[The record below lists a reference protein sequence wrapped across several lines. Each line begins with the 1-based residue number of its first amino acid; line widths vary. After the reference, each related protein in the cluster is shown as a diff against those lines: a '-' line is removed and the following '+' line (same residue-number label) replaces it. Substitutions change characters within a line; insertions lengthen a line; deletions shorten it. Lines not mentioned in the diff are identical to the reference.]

1 MTVSLGTLEIGLGLI
16 TTQYDTGIAR
26 AKGQLVSLQRMAA
39 RSGVTVKIGV
49 KVDDRPL
56 YQLNDH
62 LKLKRDDLDK
72 TSDHY
77 RRNPIRV
84 FVQDQELVRL
94 NQQLRDLKRVSVDIK
109 VPSRLVVE
117 HRFSGY
123 QDKVE
128 KEIERST
135 SRLASEI
142 RKSYSR
148 GGIVGAA
155 SRLVTGVIALP
166 FKATAT
172 VLRDVVRGYFERIG
186 QEFSNTWAVEPSRNA
201 ARKITI
207 AIKKIDRYL
216 LGQNQVLETYLS
228 ELTRSGSTEK
238 AFNAAFKRTNVNQV
252 IERFKTLQEIA
263 TVPASKTKE
272 RLRLIQKDPELSKI
286 LKQSTEEIQ
295 KQYAGQGLSKAEIA
309 NLSMQRFLENA
320 QPQTKVVNIL
330 NSFLKEISPFL
341 RFVQGMKDY
350 RTSLEAQKIYSE
362 RKAGFPKLKEG
373 EDVVSV
379 IGGAQ
384 FRGGQGGRKAAMS
397 LEPLAPQKRFI
408 PVENPETDTDLENE
422 RPAEKQFKAFI
433 SRNLTFL
440 EGEEALNTLINAFRQ
455 ISSSLDAFTPSTAAA
470 QALANTMLAQE
481 QGRKGNVVSYSLG
494 GVDNIQYA
502 RTAQFMGV
510 KDTQALAMAY
520 PFVDITQSTPK
531 NFTAS
536 MLTSDPL
543 GFVKLLGIGNKTNQ
557 FMGIESTNPYGSA
570 NHHQKHLFKNIEFIN
585 KFFATINANIPDL
598 SPGKISAIVEAG
610 DKLYELIGSMNQIE
624 SVLSTG
630 EFNTDLPFHR
640 FLQGYDG
647 QTTKS
652 NVLDLVLEMMQDNF
666 AIEAFKDVEGAEE
679 FYAKL
684 RNQFDKIASQFKE
697 KFQASG
703 VNLPENLARDFAGFL
718 KYQEVAEGYNKSM
731 TEFQTGK
738 VSEKPSWWAGNL
750 DPNTVKQRTGKLQ
763 TETIPWFRKE
773 GSKFGSYQD
782 ALIEMF
788 TLIDKVTKEYVSRG
802 GNLSDETR
810 QNLKFFPTETIPS
823 EINAFLG
830 KSFPTK
836 NLPKEEI
843 VRDLNLQFPEY
854 TASTS
859 NLTALQK
866 IDYEAEKQRV
876 TKLFRNRQA
885 AILAYN
891 KLITELTAEIVPS
904 IDKIKAIGT
913 GFPELGMH
921 GSFAFLTDEFVY
933 KTDIDPEGVNKK
945 IATPNELETYKQ
957 LQGRLSPLLYKA
969 VPDKAIV
976 TERIQ
981 GKTLKEILT
990 RIAQPFKKVQKQLA
1004 DATLALDKVTKE
1016 GNEAEIERLN
1026 KEITSLEKTAQK
1038 EKTRFNKAATILYK
1052 QVGQLNSALQ
1062 KMGVVHND
1070 LAETNVFFSPQGIR
1084 AIDFGGSQVNPTAAQ
1099 KIEDKK
1105 TVIDRMMGNNQ
1116 YKGLMDKTAV
1126 AGAILSGFQSPL
1138 PIPEKRTVD
1147 PEKLKQTT
1155 PGQLIELGSTNPTLL
1170 QQYGEKITYPKTK
1183 PFSIPPK
1190 QEKVTTPKT
1199 EKLNPTVFLEQSLTR
1214 NTDRAI
1220 TALNSIE
1227 QALNEIKKGILAKY
1241 ASPLIDPWQN
1251 STPDP
1256 WAKSNAELM
1265 RAFVDAINK
1274 VSSQKL
1280 LPPAPDDFGSSETDR
1295 GNSPLEKILEDIS
1308 IKAQA
1313 GLKSAL
1319 TTRLSTPDSS
1329 GEIQLLTGQ
1338 ENISELLNQV
1348 LIREVKEAGRILGNA
1363 LKDASL
1369 DVVKFGQIV
1378 FTVLKA
1384 IERPVMAIP
1393 GVGLGKKALQVG
1405 GTAAIGAAALHALP
1419 MGLDATIV
1427 NEMRSILAGA
1437 MSAGGREMIQA
1448 VATQM
1453 TQAFSGLPFGVGQQL
1468 TEAVMNLVTELTN
1481 GTISVLA
1488 QGGAV
1493 AGSALMAGEGVKK
1506 LLGAATSSVPKLI
1519 DKEEQQKIEG
1529 KTQKLLKAA
1538 KDKAGS
1544 LITTEITPYF
1554 DEKAF
1559 PVSSP
1564 IPANIKAINPKYY
1577 TVKQLR
1583 GLARD
1588 QGIDVPASGAGAR
1601 KEEIWKS
1608 LTEKF
1613 NPDQLT
1619 RLLLTTKASDRTK
1632 LGKKELSGFQVETTE
1647 IPADFTKRIGIG
1659 IKNIGQEINTTKDIQ
1674 SLERLYFQL
1683 EKVKKGIAS
1692 LRANPEFN
1700 TTSIN
1705 KSLSGFLQSV
1715 DNLQTQILAKGGLES
1730 GKNLNE
1736 GLAKGLK
1743 DNDAEKIVRK
1753 NARNIIDGLNDELG
1767 NRSPSWKGEK
1777 AGRYLIQGVGIG
1789 IEKEESRL
1797 TTKIKE
1803 LTTKVI
1809 KELQKGLS
1817 NPTLKGL
1824 LATLAIVS
1832 SGMPANAQ
1840 QFIQTESFK
1849 GVTMNPATT
1858 GVEVVKQVDV
1868 DKKAFQDRKAIA
1880 YSSGPMFDRFF
1891 LQDKNQQVNMIADV
1905 VQREQVLQLSRNRA
1919 AAEERGFIGINKQG
1933 KLKFGYGGAKSNKLS
1948 DYDTFVG
1955 GLHVLY
1961 NDEVPK
1967 PANYKGGYHSSL
1979 KQQLA
1984 YQVPRPRVF
1993 FGKTKEGNL
2002 TVMEGQKDMT
2012 PQQLEKYARSMGF
2025 TAVMLP
2031 DHGNMARL
2039 TVPGQ
2044 SMSRILPQSLGGTGK
2059 STPYQ
2064 LRFFERPQIESK
2076 QAKLSESSSV
2086 VTPPVE
2092 KEKNLSASNVFD
2104 TVVDREL
2111 SISPQSTTNKILPI
2125 KHISRKVE
2133 SADKALTNDLLEFI
2147 GNYGLTVASLLSLL
2161 GITGKVASKL
2171 KKASQRQKPLEAIPV
2186 IENIPQPKQSNN
2198 TNLSRIIDVEFSVVD
2213 EKIDFTYVQA
2223 TKKRI
2228 SAMGRKIIEDI
2239 KSSNPTIDTSGT
2251 VRAFEE
2257 TANKLSEDFKQR
2269 INKNRTTLIA
2279 TSLNVSR
2286 PQQVLPSLPKPD
2298 IKSISPDFIKSIQ
2311 NRKLSAFSNIVL
2323 PKPPSITPVNIPTST
2338 ASINKLGETA
2348 KDYIDVIYK
2357 VIDEGE
2363 KVEKKIKQLAKNYTE
2378 TPSPQEASNI
2388 PAQAGLGGSGGGKK
2402 PPRPPRIAASASPE
2416 PEPKKEKFDV
2426 SKEAEKALKDIQK
2439 AREAIN
2445 KLDKEEEKLKNLK
2458 IELGIEPKTTREKIL
2473 GDWNK
2478 KRDNIF
2484 NALDSIEKA
2493 GVSSGFTD
2501 GIVTGLKTAIAQADG
2516 FINFL
2521 SVGGK
2526 ALRTL
2531 DKELDAAT
2539 GGMINLRKASLAV
2552 IGGFALFKTAE
2563 FLLEPLFFAIQD
2575 LPFRVQQAVTDSL
2588 LAFTELQQI
2597 RINLDI
2603 AGVNNVDTAI
2613 DGLRNRADELGISFR
2628 ESAKQYA
2635 QFQIVTTGSPLQAQ
2649 GDDIFEGFQSA
2660 LAVRQTNPQQQTETF
2675 RAINQM
2681 AARSVLSVEEFT
2693 QQLTESGGLYDA
2705 LIVAARAMGMTT
2717 AEFYRQASAGQLLS
2731 QDVIPRLA
2739 AEYERL
2745 SAGGIG
2751 ASSKTLQA
2759 EMNRYQNNIEQLS
2772 MSTGEKF
2779 GVVAYPALQLLN
2791 TLLKGLNDNLGLVAT
2806 VSASA
2811 VIATIGLLGKSV
2823 LQFSAATR
2831 LGQGLIASYNASL
2844 FAMGVT
2850 AGQTT
2855 TKMQMLSA
2863 TAKVAG
2869 GVLKATIGAMI
2880 VPAATIVALQTFYD
2894 IFENGDANLKN
2905 SLQTLKESRKVLE
2918 DLGKIEPENENKN
2931 LWNKFFP
2938 DMNLSGTEKF
2948 FNVLTVGTVYT
2959 FKRNNAVRDQQEN
2972 LKNIREGAEGL
2983 ETNLKTYQ
2991 TVLSDTAGIDKFIDS
3006 LQGLR
3011 NSLAQVRA
3019 ERAIAANKEDF
3030 AAVARL
3036 NEREQELMKQE
3047 QEAIDRRLGSVGS
3060 RITADL
3066 QVAEAAL
3073 AALEEE
3079 YQKSGGTLKN
3089 YGAKSERLKGII
3101 AGLKAEQQNYLNVL
3115 RDQEKEYK
3123 KLQYAFNRT
3132 LNAQENR
3139 NFINARQSLNRQI
3152 GNELAFALGQL
3163 NEYEFNV
3170 KVREE
3175 SLQTAKEKFASLQT
3189 TASETGAKLSS
3200 RITEAADKT
3209 LSTYFKDDLKRLGV
3223 GNFSE
3228 AIARNLLSP
3237 EAIERVMSENSG
3249 DLESN
3254 AALKNILEMAKTY
3267 ATTRQEI
3274 LQSEKEIQSINREI
3288 ITERKRRQLSE
3299 KQAANEILIAGQQEK
3314 LYSSTPTG
3322 KLRSLQ
3328 PAETRVSLEELY
3340 KQLAVE
3346 QERLA
3351 ANVDDPLQIRSNI
3364 ARIKTNIA
3372 RTRLTLRDQQ
3382 NDLVEFYTTTAIE
3395 IEATNKQIGL
3405 TARTAS
3411 NQVKTFARDQT
3422 LIEISK
3428 LYKQLAFE
3436 QSKLVGTLKG
3446 DPLEVKANIAR
3457 IQLQIEQ
3464 AKLSLRDQTTDIED
3478 YYTGLQRQVVDLR
3491 VSIEDYQIQSAR
3503 EVRGFKEAYGD
3514 MIRGLQR
3521 SLIEAENEFRAS
3533 QRSLE
3538 NQRLQVSMLSGRTP
3552 GVSSL
3557 QKQLDDLILQ
3567 YRDEIA
3573 SIQGEADSLRTRP
3586 LDIRDQSIQ
3595 FARQLRDIQE
3605 QIYDAERNRLKQL
3618 RDFWMQQ
3625 VQIVRELSQQQ
3636 LTFKSLNEIWAGI
3649 LENSKKLLAKSGKI
3663 AGGKVP
3669 NVALAIG
3676 EAPNNSES
3684 SEQYRQGTPNNPR
3697 TLQRGDYIDYGN
3709 GRIYKYDPSPNY
3721 DPKTM
3726 RYRSPVNADEI
3737 RHPSVVQQVGTSGS
3751 EEFDRLLMRSG
3762 LYKNWEGF
3770 TREVL
3775 NPNLQPLT
3783 PEERANYNA
3792 GNVGRYSGVLTGQ
3805 PQANIPLTPLP
3816 TFDYDRAREL
3826 DTQIRITREK
3836 TLQNQKEENLL
3847 KLERARRENLDR
3859 IAGLIQQTQ
3868 EARIQAEIGLRDTGD
3883 TSTDL
3888 MRSSK
3893 GYLTFSEKIE
3903 QARRNGSR
3911 EIEKQ
3916 RESIQSQIR
3925 SLDQLTSDFAKNSEE
3940 TRARLFQD
3948 TGNDDAFKAL
3958 EAENKRNT
3966 AILEGYKA
3974 LDNQLSVY
3982 GQIRGEAAA
3991 MRMIEDERVAALER
4005 YNNLIADGID
4015 AGNRMNPLGTLF
4027 SAGEAQK
4034 LRIEADFAR
4043 RRLELQR
4050 YAQEGALSPT
4060 QLFEMSAALDKMQQA
4075 NLASAFIEANPAVG
4089 AFGDLLRS
4097 AFTGG
4102 RDTLQQMLNVLTSF
4116 LQKIGEMAAN
4126 QLLMQIFGGS
4136 GRASSPVPSGGG
4148 GGGLL
4153 GGAISLFTGSLGGF
4167 SSPIA
4172 STPFTGASN
4181 FSLGTGFSLFSS
4193 GGKIGADAPIEKN
4206 VISAFRRERSMSG
4219 GRNPRLIVA
4228 NEDEYVI
4235 PANEAKS
4242 YLEYKNAPIKNYASG
4257 GFVGGTGYSVTTS
4270 NNNSS
4275 NQSLSI
4281 TNVSNVTIESR
4292 NDMGYSLTQ
4301 LKERENAQNERTKR
4315 RFFG

>member
-84 FVQDQELVRL
+84 FVEDRQLVSL
-94 NQQLRDLKRVSVDIK
+94 NQQLRELKRVSVDIK

-384 FRGGQGGRKAAMS
+384 FRGGQGGRKVAMS

-433 SRNLTFL
+433 SRNLPFL
-440 EGEEALNTLINAFRQ
+440 EGEEILNTLINAFRQ
-455 ISSSLDAFTPSTAAA
+455 ISSSLDVFTPSTAAA

-481 QGRKGNVVSYSLG
+481 QGRKGNAVSYSLG

-510 KDTQALAMAY
+510 KDTQALAIAY

-1214 NTDRAI
+1214 NTDRTI

-1265 RAFVDAINK
+1265 RVFVDAINK

-1405 GTAAIGAAALHALP
+1405 GTAAIGASALHALP

-1588 QGIDVPASGAGAR
+1588 QGIDVPASGLGAR

-1608 LTEKF
+1608 LIEKF

-1809 KELQKGLS
+1809 KELQ
-1817 NPTLKGL
+1817 
-1824 LATLAIVS
+1824 
-1832 SGMPANAQ
+1832 SGMPVNAQ

-1849 GVTMNPATT
+1849 GVTINPATT
-1858 GVEVVKQVDV
+1858 GSANKPIENNWEKTEKSVRENIQEIATEAKKHSKDIQRGLSEASPGPTWNIRKNWRVTAEYVSVQIRQIAQEAEQAKARI
-1868 DKKAFQDRKAIA
+1868 DKA
-1880 YSSGPMFDRFF
+1880 
-1891 LQDKNQQVNMIADV
+1891 
-1905 VQREQVLQLSRNRA
+1905 
-1919 AAEERGFIGINKQG
+1919 
-1933 KLKFGYGGAKSNKLS
+1933 
-1948 DYDTFVG
+1948 
-1955 GLHVLY
+1955 GL
-1961 NDEVPK
+1961 
-1967 PANYKGGYHSSL
+1967 A
-1979 KQQLA
+1979 
-1984 YQVPRPRVF
+1984 
-1993 FGKTKEGNL
+1993 
-2002 TVMEGQKDMT
+2002 
-2012 PQQLEKYARSMGF
+2012 GF
-2025 TAVMLP
+2025 T
-2031 DHGNMARL
+2031 
-2039 TVPGQ
+2039 
-2044 SMSRILPQSLGGTGK
+2044 
-2059 STPYQ
+2059 
-2064 LRFFERPQIESK
+2064 F
-2076 QAKLSESSSV
+2076 
-2086 VTPPVE
+2086 
-2092 KEKNLSASNVFD
+2092 
-2104 TVVDREL
+2104 
-2111 SISPQSTTNKILPI
+2111 
-2125 KHISRKVE
+2125 
-2133 SADKALTNDLLEFI
+2133 
-2147 GNYGLTVASLLSLL
+2147 
-2161 GITGKVASKL
+2161 
-2171 KKASQRQKPLEAIPV
+2171 KP
-2186 IENIPQPKQSNN
+2186 
-2198 TNLSRIIDVEFSVVD
+2198 
-2213 EKIDFTYVQA
+2213 FT
-2223 TKKRI
+2223 
-2228 SAMGRKIIEDI
+2228 
-2239 KSSNPTIDTSGT
+2239 
-2251 VRAFEE
+2251 
-2257 TANKLSEDFKQR
+2257 
-2269 INKNRTTLIA
+2269 
-2279 TSLNVSR
+2279 
-2286 PQQVLPSLPKPD
+2286 PSLPKA
-2298 IKSISPDFIKSIQ
+2298 SPP
-2311 NRKLSAFSNIVL
+2311 L
-2323 PKPPSITPVNIPTST
+2323 PLLLPSSPAPSIR
-2338 ASINKLGETA
+2338 
-2348 KDYIDVIYK
+2348 
-2357 VIDEGE
+2357 
-2363 KVEKKIKQLAKNYTE
+2363 TE
-2378 TPSPQEASNI
+2378 RENQRQQRISAPAPSNRII
-2388 PAQAGLGGSGGGKK
+2388 PAFGASPYSFGEYLASLVQKAEQAIYRQTLSGGGGGNQ
-2402 PPRPPRIAASASPE
+2402 PPKPPRIASPASPE
-2416 PEPKKEKFDV
+2416 PEPPKREKFDV
-2426 SKEAEKALKDIQK
+2426 SKEAERVLEDIQK
-2439 AREAIN
+2439 ARAILQKQESLLN
-2445 KLDKEEEKLKNLK
+2445 QTLKAAK
-2458 IELGIEPKTTREKIL
+2458 PQKSTREKIL
-2473 GDWNK
+2473 EDWNQ

-2484 NALDSIEKA
+2484 KALDSVEKA

-2628 ESAKQYA
+2628 ESTKQYA

-2772 MSTGEKF
+2772 MSTGEKL

-2869 GVLKATIGAMI
+2869 EVLKATIGAMI

-2918 DLGKIEPENENKN
+2918 DLGKIEPENKNKN

-2972 LKNIREGAEGL
+2972 LKNIREGAKGL

-3019 ERAIAANKEDF
+3019 ERAIATNKEDF

-3066 QVAEAAL
+3066 QVAEATL

-3089 YGAKSERLKGII
+3089 YGARSEHLKGII

-3152 GNELAFALGQL
+3152 GNELAFASGQL

-3170 KVREE
+3170 KVHEE

-3684 SEQYRQGTPNNPR
+3684 SEQYRQGTSNNPR

-4089 AFGDLLRS
+4089 AFGDLLRV

-4126 QLLMQIFGGS
+4126 QLLMQIFGGR
-4136 GRASSPVPSGGG
+4136 GGGGASSLAPSG

-4153 GGAISLFTGSLGGF
+4153 GGAISLFTGSLGGVG
-4167 SSPIA
+4167 SSAA
-4172 STPFTGASN
+4172 STPFTSASN

-4206 VISAFRRERSMSG
+4206 VISAFQRERSMSG

>member
-84 FVQDQELVRL
+84 FVEDRQLVSL
-94 NQQLRDLKRVSVDIK
+94 NQQLRELKRVSVDIK

-384 FRGGQGGRKAAMS
+384 FRGGQGGRKVAMS

-433 SRNLTFL
+433 SRNLPFL
-440 EGEEALNTLINAFRQ
+440 EGEEILNTLINAFRQ
-455 ISSSLDAFTPSTAAA
+455 ISSSLDVFTPSTAAA

-481 QGRKGNVVSYSLG
+481 QGRKGNAVSYSLG

-510 KDTQALAMAY
+510 KDTQALAIAY

-891 KLITELTAEIVPS
+891 KLITELTDEIVPS

-1116 YKGLMDKTAV
+1116 YEGLMDKTAV

-1214 NTDRAI
+1214 NTDRTI

-1265 RAFVDAINK
+1265 RVFVDAINK

-1405 GTAAIGAAALHALP
+1405 GTAAIGASALHALP

-1588 QGIDVPASGAGAR
+1588 QGIDVPASGLGAR

-1608 LTEKF
+1608 LIEKF

-1632 LGKKELSGFQVETTE
+1632 LGKKELSGFQIETRK
-1647 IPADFTKRIGIG
+1647 IPADFIETISSGIES
-1659 IKNIGQEINTTKDIQ
+1659 ITQQINTNKDIQ
-1674 SLERLYFQL
+1674 SLKTLFSQL
-1683 EKVKKGIAS
+1683 EKIKTGIA
-1692 LRANPEFN
+1692 LIRANPEFD

-1705 KSLSGFLQSV
+1705 KSLSGFVTSINNLLLNAKSQIQSKNILLPASTS
-1715 DNLQTQILAKGGLES
+1715 NLQAENIPLPVTETPNPLKRVPQENSPTSPGFVGKLPISDLNLDPERFQYKLVHGKTGSTGSLSGVGKWDDDLAGVVSVWRDPEDGKVYVVNGHNRLNLAKDLNVKDITVRLLNAQSAQEARAKGAMINIAEGRGTAIDAAKFLRDMNLADKESLKKAGIPMRDRVASQGLALAQLPQELFDRVASGDISELRGVQIGGSGLKEFQQRELVKLIENFEKKGKKVTESVVSELIDTLNASTVDTVEQFDLFGSSTTQQTDVLTRAEVQSALRNRIATDKRVFGSLTSDKKAAKLKTAGNQINTEENKAIAEQAEQALRVFDQLKNTASPVSSIINEAITLIKEQGMTAKAATDAVYDKLKQIVPQLAKGGLES
-1730 GKNLNE
+1730 GKNLSE
-1736 GLAKGLK
+1736 GLTKGLK

-1809 KELQKGLS
+1809 KELQ
-1817 NPTLKGL
+1817 
-1824 LATLAIVS
+1824 
-1832 SGMPANAQ
+1832 SGMPVNAQ

-1849 GVTMNPATT
+1849 GVTINPATT
-1858 GVEVVKQVDV
+1858 GSANKPIENNWEKTEKSVRENIQEIATEAKKHSKDIQRGLSEASPGPTWNIRKNWRVTAEYVSVQIRQIAQEAEQAKARI
-1868 DKKAFQDRKAIA
+1868 DKA
-1880 YSSGPMFDRFF
+1880 
-1891 LQDKNQQVNMIADV
+1891 
-1905 VQREQVLQLSRNRA
+1905 
-1919 AAEERGFIGINKQG
+1919 
-1933 KLKFGYGGAKSNKLS
+1933 
-1948 DYDTFVG
+1948 
-1955 GLHVLY
+1955 GL
-1961 NDEVPK
+1961 
-1967 PANYKGGYHSSL
+1967 A
-1979 KQQLA
+1979 
-1984 YQVPRPRVF
+1984 
-1993 FGKTKEGNL
+1993 
-2002 TVMEGQKDMT
+2002 
-2012 PQQLEKYARSMGF
+2012 GF
-2025 TAVMLP
+2025 T
-2031 DHGNMARL
+2031 
-2039 TVPGQ
+2039 
-2044 SMSRILPQSLGGTGK
+2044 
-2059 STPYQ
+2059 
-2064 LRFFERPQIESK
+2064 F
-2076 QAKLSESSSV
+2076 
-2086 VTPPVE
+2086 
-2092 KEKNLSASNVFD
+2092 
-2104 TVVDREL
+2104 
-2111 SISPQSTTNKILPI
+2111 
-2125 KHISRKVE
+2125 
-2133 SADKALTNDLLEFI
+2133 
-2147 GNYGLTVASLLSLL
+2147 
-2161 GITGKVASKL
+2161 
-2171 KKASQRQKPLEAIPV
+2171 KP
-2186 IENIPQPKQSNN
+2186 
-2198 TNLSRIIDVEFSVVD
+2198 
-2213 EKIDFTYVQA
+2213 FT
-2223 TKKRI
+2223 
-2228 SAMGRKIIEDI
+2228 
-2239 KSSNPTIDTSGT
+2239 
-2251 VRAFEE
+2251 
-2257 TANKLSEDFKQR
+2257 
-2269 INKNRTTLIA
+2269 
-2279 TSLNVSR
+2279 
-2286 PQQVLPSLPKPD
+2286 PSLPKA
-2298 IKSISPDFIKSIQ
+2298 SPP
-2311 NRKLSAFSNIVL
+2311 L
-2323 PKPPSITPVNIPTST
+2323 PLLLPSSPAPSIR
-2338 ASINKLGETA
+2338 
-2348 KDYIDVIYK
+2348 
-2357 VIDEGE
+2357 
-2363 KVEKKIKQLAKNYTE
+2363 TE
-2378 TPSPQEASNI
+2378 RENQRQQRISAPAPSNRII
-2388 PAQAGLGGSGGGKK
+2388 PAFGASPYSFGEYLASLVQKAEQAIYRQTLSGGGGGNQ
-2402 PPRPPRIAASASPE
+2402 PPKPPRIASPASPE
-2416 PEPKKEKFDV
+2416 PEPPKREKFDV
-2426 SKEAEKALKDIQK
+2426 SKEAERVLEDIQK
-2439 AREAIN
+2439 ARAILQKQESLLN
-2445 KLDKEEEKLKNLK
+2445 QTLKAAK
-2458 IELGIEPKTTREKIL
+2458 PQKSTREKIL
-2473 GDWNK
+2473 EDWNQ

-2484 NALDSIEKA
+2484 KALDSVEKA

-2628 ESAKQYA
+2628 ESTKQYA

-2717 AEFYRQASAGQLLS
+2717 AEFYQQASAGQLLS

-2772 MSTGEKF
+2772 MSTGEKL
-2779 GVVAYPALQLLN
+2779 GGVAYPSLQLLN

-2806 VSASA
+2806 VGASA
-2811 VIATIGLLGKSV
+2811 VISAIGFLGKTV

-2831 LGQGLIASYNASL
+2831 LGQFLISSYNASL
-2844 FAMGVT
+2844 FAMGVA

-2894 IFENGDANLKN
+2894 IFERGDANLKN

-2918 DLGKIEPENENKN
+2918 NLGKIEPENKNKN
-2931 LWNKFFP
+2931 LWNKFYP

-2948 FNVLTVGTVYT
+2948 FNVLTLGQVYSN
-2959 FKRNNAVRDQQEN
+2959 KRSNAVFGQLEN
-2972 LKNIREGAEGL
+2972 LKNIRKSAEGL

-3047 QEAIDRRLGSVGS
+3047 QETIDRRLGSVGS

-3073 AALEEE
+3073 AAYEEE
-3079 YQKSGGTLKN
+3079 YQKSGGTLKH
-3089 YGAKSERLKGII
+3089 YGATLERFKGII

-3152 GNELAFALGQL
+3152 GNELAFASGQL

-3684 SEQYRQGTPNNPR
+3684 SEQYRQGTSNNPR

-4060 QLFEMSAALDKMQQA
+4060 QLFEMSSALDKMQQA